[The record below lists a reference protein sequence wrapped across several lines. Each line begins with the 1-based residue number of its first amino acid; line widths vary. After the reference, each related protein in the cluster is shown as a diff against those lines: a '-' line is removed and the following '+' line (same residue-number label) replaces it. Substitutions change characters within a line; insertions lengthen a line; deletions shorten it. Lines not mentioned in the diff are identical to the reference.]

1 MKNIRIIDL
10 FAGPGGLGEGFSQ
23 AGFNVILSAEMDPVA
38 CETLK
43 LRKFFY
49 QFEDQRVP
57 ENYYKFL
64 RGEIELETM
73 AALCVADVIDY
84 LSITTCVEVFWGT

>member
-1 MKNIRIIDL
+1 MTKVVDI

-49 QFEDQRVP
+49 QFEDQKVP

-64 RGEIELETM
+64 RGEIELET
-73 AALCVADVIDY
+73 LK
-84 LSITTCVEVFWGT
+84 SQHRSE